1 MNFLSNLTFF
11 PNEFTEVV
19 NFENCYLGIYP
30 EFFLIIVLSCL
41 IGFLV
46 VIDYKFKYKVVLTTV
61 AGKILL
67 VTYLLLLIII
77 NNNFTEF
84 LIFNDLLIVDNF
96 TILIKNVLVLSL
108 ICIIFISFNYI
119 KIECT
124 ILIIMAK
131 VQLISIN

>member
-67 VTYLLLLIII
+67 VTYLLLLII
-77 NNNFTEF
+77 TYYQWESERGR
-84 LIFNDLLIVDNF
+84 
-96 TILIKNVLVLSL
+96 K
-108 ICIIFISFNYI
+108 
-119 KIECT
+119 EC
-124 ILIIMAK
+124 AWERRDEK
-131 VQLISIN
+131 RNK